1 MDPNR
6 PPPKITDLLVDWS
19 NGSQEALETLM
30 PLVYE
35 ELRRMAHRYMR
46 NERTGQ
52 TLQTTAL
59 VHEAYLRLAD
69 HRRVEWKERA
79 HFFAIAA
86 KVMRRI
92 LVENSRSRGRAKRGG
107 NAQKVSLEDGI
118 VSLETVS
125 ANWKGDSQGQLLD
138 MLALDQAMQKLEAVD
153 SRKTKVVEMRFFAGM
168 DNKEIAEVLG
178 VAPNTVM
185 RDWNFAE
192 AWLRR
197 ELAA

>member
-1 MDPNR
+1 MTKASPQR
-6 PPPKITDLLVDWS
+6 ITQLLVDWS
-19 NGSQEALETLM
+19 RGDEAALDELM
-30 PLVYE
+30 PLVYQ
-35 ELRRMAHRYMR
+35 ELRRQARHYLR
-46 NERTGQ
+46 NERAGH
-52 TLQTTAL
+52 TLQTTDL

-69 HRRVEWKERA
+69 HRNVQWRERA

-86 KVMRRI
+86 KIMRRI
-92 LVENSRSRGRAKRGG
+92 LVERARSRGRVKRGG
-107 NAQKVSLEDGI
+107 NAQRVLLEDGV
-118 VSLETVS
+118 VSLETVPS
-125 ANWKGDSQGQLLD
+125 GRQGDSQGSLLD
-138 MLALDQAMQKLEAVD
+138 MLALDHAMQKLEAMN

-178 VAPNTVM
+178 VATNTVI